1 MSQEEESFDK
11 ASKNILIK
19 LVSSALADKPRD
31 PVPYIY
37 SYLLELSKNKEE
49 PKPITDQELAEIRNL
64 SKKVEYLKSQLVE
77 DTGDEEHSASEDE
90 EDDDVDEIKPKKK
103 GVKAPR
109 AGVSAEVY
117 GDWNK
122 KGDFVPKVV

>member
-64 SKKVEYLKSQLVE
+64 SKKVEYLKS
-77 DTGDEEHSASEDE
+77 
-90 EDDDVDEIKPKKK
+90 
-103 GVKAPR
+103 
-109 AGVSAEVY
+109 
-117 GDWNK
+117 
-122 KGDFVPKVV
+122 